1 MQLYSIKSIYS
12 WFYVSSLSLIGNVA
26 GGVGG
31 ALEDLFFGAKRNQK
45 LTIDV
50 FRDFH
55 NRLNTEILKMEV
67 LVAELCFWF
76 FSYMFLYVYFQ
87 KKNWEIM

>member
-1 MQLYSIKSIYS
+1 M
-12 WFYVSSLSLIGNVA
+12 SSLSLIGNVA

-67 LVAELCFWF
+67 RVVLVAELCFWF

-87 KKNWEIM
+87 QKN

>member
-1 MQLYSIKSIYS
+1 MYIII
-12 WFYVSSLSLIGNVA
+12 VSPTGNVA

-31 ALEDLFFGAKRNQK
+31 ALEDLFFGAKHDQK

-67 LVAELCFWF
+67 LH
-76 FSYMFLYVYFQ
+76 
-87 KKNWEIM
+87 